1 MATYTVRVA
10 VDYLY
15 EVEADSKEDAEAE
28 GWKYE
33 DYKMFAQVDFIK
45 VEEQQDEEGDDDT
58 EEEEVM

>member
-15 EVEADSKEDAEAE
+15 EIEADSKEDAEAE

-33 DYKMFAQVDFIK
+33 DYNMFAQVDFIK
-45 VEEQQDEEGDDDT
+45 VA
-58 EEEEVM
+58 EVDNE